1 MIIAPPAAHETFGF
15 YDHYIKKF
23 AADTDLITALTTIH
37 NDTLALLNPLSDEA
51 LNYRYAEEKWSIKEI
66 LQHLIDAERN
76 FGFRAMRFA
85 RGEQSVIPGY
95 DVHTFVTASLAD
107 TRTKEDLLQEWEL
120 LRNATLLQ
128 YKTFHLSVL
137 ELRGPARDTQ
147 LSVRSI
153 GFLIAG
159 HEMHHINVIKEKYL
173 VQQSAIQ

>member
-1 MIIAPPAAHETFGF
+1 MMITPPAAHETFGF

-23 AADTDLITALTTIH
+23 AADTDLFTAFTTTH
-37 NDTLALLNPLSDEA
+37 NDTLALLSPLNDEA
-51 LNYRYAEEKWSIKEI
+51 LNHRYAEGKWNIKEI
-66 LQHLIDAERN
+66 LQHLIDAERS

-107 TRTKEDLLQEWEL
+107 MRTKDDLLQEWKL
-120 LRNATLLQ
+120 LRAATLLQ
-128 YKTFHLSVL
+128 FKTFHPSVL
-137 ELRGPARDTQ
+137 DLSGPARDTQ

-173 VQQSAIQ
+173 MPQPTS